1 MKKVLL
7 LAGVLCGALCFNSCG
22 DDEVAKKYEVTITVT
37 ADGKDIKTLSDFSVT
52 AQNEAGSSVT
62 VEETEPQSFTY
73 TAKVVAGTYTITA
86 FACDSTYNFNGS
98 KTIIVADQDVKESL
112 VLTPSA
118 KEKSGIIFKEV
129 YFHGVPSYYFKDAF
143 YELVNNSD
151 EVQYLDGIILSTVS
165 RGYGSTMSSW
175 AQDTI
180 GTLPADYYPFDGYVM
195 MFPGNGTEYPLQPG
209 QSTLIAT
216 QAYDH
221 SSANRELGD
230 ADVESPAGDL
240 SKADW
245 ELNIP
250 SKPTNYENPDV
261 PSLEVIWAGSST
273 IVFMPA
279 VFGAPLMLAK
289 LPNGVSA
296 EAFVNDSTNY
306 HSAPGTTKPVLCIPC
321 ENVIDAIDIQR
332 YGESNIVKVFHPAQ
346 DAGYTM
352 AQGKADDGT
361 YPEIESLEDW
371 ISPLYSGKSYR
382 RKCTMVTSDGRA
394 YFKDTNNST
403 NDFIMGGQI
412 AQPRRTFT
420 QPD

>member
-7 LAGVLCGALCFNSCG
+7 LAGLLCGALCFNSCG
-22 DDEVAKKYEVTITVT
+22 DDEVAKKYNVTVT
-37 ADGKDIKTLSDFSVT
+37 VSADGADINTLKDFTVT
-52 AQNEAGSSVT
+52 AQNETGSSVT
-62 VEETEPQSFTY
+62 IEEAEPQTFSY
-73 TAKVVAGTYTITA
+73 TCSVVAGTYTITA
-86 FACDSTYNFNGS
+86 SASNNDYNFNGS
-98 KTIIVADQDVKESL
+98 KTIIVADQDLKVDL

-118 KEKSGIIFKEV
+118 KEASGIIFKEV
-129 YFHGVPSYYFKDAF
+129 YINGVMSFYFKDAF

-151 EVQYLDGIILSTVS
+151 EVQYLDGIILSTVA
-165 RGYGSTMSSW
+165 RGYDGTMSSW
-175 AQDTI
+175 AQDTL
-180 GTLPADYYPFDGYVM
+180 GTLPKDFYPFDGYVM
-195 MFPGNGTEYPLQPG
+195 MFPGSGKDYPLQPG
-209 QSTLIAT
+209 ESTLIAT

-221 SSANRELGD
+221 SSASRELAED
-230 ADVESPAGDL
+230 DVESPSGDL

-250 SKPTNYENPDV
+250 TKETNYNNPNV
-261 PSLEVIWAGSST
+261 PSLDVIWAGGQT

-279 VFGAPLMLAK
+279 VFGQALMLAK
-289 LPNGVSA
+289 LPEGVSA

-332 YGESNIVKVFHPAQ
+332 YGEEKIVKVFHPAQ

-352 AQGKADDGT
+352 VQGMDDDGT
-361 YPEIESLEDW
+361 YPAIEELKDW
-371 ISPLYSGKSYR
+371 ISPLYSGRSLR

-394 YFKDTNNST
+394 YFKDTNNSS
-403 NDFIMGGQI
+403 NDFILGGQT
-412 AQPRRTFT
+412 AMPRRTFT